1 MEEYLATSAD
11 GRRRL
16 QSAAERQA
24 INAPA
29 SEEMAGPETPRL
41 HPEPSLETPA
51 PPQIIAAKED
61 AGMDV
66 DLIEIDDVP
75 ILAFV
80 SASQEPHCVGE
91 VYSPPRVLPF
101 CQKQMILRR
110 LVIGPI
116 RQ

>member
-29 SEEMAGPETPRL
+29 NEEMAGPETPRL

-51 PPQIIAAKED
+51 PQIIAAEED
-61 AGMDV
+61 ADMDV
-66 DLIEIDDVP
+66 DLIKTDDVP

-91 VYSPPRVLPF
+91 VYSPPRVVPF
-101 CQKQMILRR
+101 C
-110 LVIGPI
+110 
-116 RQ
+116 